1 MAPLTLV
8 EKYDDLVRSADQP
21 LTSYD
26 KLNDKDYND
35 VINKIWPFIIKSV
48 TYTPL
53 ILKRNDSIMSSVS
66 FEGKV
71 RIDLERRLKLKYQLY
86 SKIAKEYQ
94 QIFPDRKP
102 IEINKQNRSTENESL
117 SFETTAAFSIDQPTE
132 TNLPDFYVLCS
143 IKDMKKRRKHFDH
156 LIKYIIETTEISPQ
170 RELILKQAIQ
180 VR

>member
-35 VINKIWPFIIKSV
+35 VINKIWPFIIKSI
-48 TYTPL
+48 TYTP
-53 ILKRNDSIMSSVS
+53 IIFKRNDSVMSSVS

-71 RIDLERRLKLKYQLY
+71 RIDLERNLKLKYELY
-86 SKIAKEYQ
+86 SKIAKEHQ

-102 IEINKQNRSTENESL
+102 IEINKQNRCSTEQNESL
-117 SFETTAAFSIDQPTE
+117 SFETTAAFSIDNT
-132 TNLPDFYVLCS
+132 T
-143 IKDMKKRRKHFDH
+143 
-156 LIKYIIETTEISPQ
+156 ETTEISPQ
-170 RELILKQAIQ
+170 RESILKQAIQ